1 MNKHIFNLKA
11 VVGAFAALV
20 LTVAL
25 SWTFVDATNVARVH
39 RHASHGLMVTISSLA
54 R

>member
-1 MNKHIFNLKA
+1 MSTVNYKSL
-11 VVGAFAALV
+11 VGAVAALA
-20 LTVAL
+20 LTLVL